1 MTDATGRV
9 VPSIAPAAKQM
20 GRHAAKSILHQ
31 TKGKAPPAFVYRDYG
46 NLATIGRKSA
56 VADFGRFGISGFTAW
71 LLWSFAHVWF
81 LVGFRNRLTVFIDWI
96 WSYVT
101 YQRGARLI
109 TGSEG

>member
-1 MTDATGRV
+1 MDSAGRL
-9 VPSIAPAAKQM
+9 VPGVAPAAKQM
-20 GRHAAKSILHQ
+20 GRHVAKSILRRIEGAAVSNF
-31 TKGKAPPAFVYRDYG
+31 TYRHSG

-56 VADFGRFGISGFTAW
+56 VADFGRFGLSGFPAW
-71 LLWSFAHVWF
+71 LLWSLAHVWF

-109 TGSEG
+109 TGAEG